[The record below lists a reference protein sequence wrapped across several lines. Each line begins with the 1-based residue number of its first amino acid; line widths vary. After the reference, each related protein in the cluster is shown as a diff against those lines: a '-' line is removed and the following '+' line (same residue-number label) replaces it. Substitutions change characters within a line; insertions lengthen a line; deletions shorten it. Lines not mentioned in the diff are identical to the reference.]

1 MSILSDF
8 NEYAGLLLDG
18 RFDGILGNT
27 IGQSTFGT
35 AYSVNVGN
43 SNEFN
48 IDWQNEW
55 LRQESRL
62 FPESFETLYNTVIPT
77 VQTITALLPSPKN
90 IGLVGGMPSGF
101 FGFTVGNSFE
111 LTAGGEL
118 KDLSR
123 GVEKTEF
130 ALDDAALYSAL
141 TGQAIPFSPKE
152 QRILSLVPSVSYE
165 ILLNLFVTT
174 YSQIA
179 SFYTGLISDDDST
192 GAEITQAA
200 FTGMNLLLYL
210 IVPAINT
217 NLALKIY
224 TIEDAYSKKFKDLTE
239 QHKDACEA
247 KENQAQLAAN
257 TSDIKTLQA
266 GATKQ
271 AETTAN
277 MLETIDLNAK
287 IAETDIEWKA
297 ASDHYKFAYSKWHAD
312 WDKWNFEKG
321 EVARKQQK
329 YDQGSWIYKTKK
341 GARPPDFTKPEP
353 VAPNWRDFFTSTIA
367 PKYNQPYS

>member
-8 NEYAGLLLDG
+8 NNYAGLLLDG

-55 LRQESRL
+55 LKKESDL
-62 FPESFETLYNTVIPT
+62 FPESFATLYNSVIPT
-77 VQTITALLPSPKN
+77 VQKIMGLLPSPKN
-90 IGLVGGMPSGF
+90 VGLIGVMPTGF

-130 ALDDAALYSAL
+130 ALDDQALYSAL
-141 TGQAIPFSPKE
+141 TGNATTFTETEK
-152 QRILSLVPSVSYE
+152 RALSLVPSVSYE

-179 SFYTGLISDDDST
+179 SFYTGLISDDDSA

-224 TIEDAYSKKFKDLTE
+224 TIEDAYSKKFTALTE
-239 QHKDACEA
+239 EYKNECKA
-247 KENQAQLAAN
+247 KEDQAQLAAN

-266 GATKQ
+266 GAVQQ
-271 AETTAN
+271 AETNAN
-277 MLETIDLNAK
+277 IMETVDLNAK
-287 IAETDIEWKA
+287 IAATDIEWKA
-297 ASDHYKFAYSKWHAD
+297 ASDRYSIARSKWNAD
-312 WDKWNFEKG
+312 LDLWKAQDNEAKRKQRKFDEGSWLYRTRKG
-321 EVARKQQK
+321 E
-329 YDQGSWIYKTKK
+329 
-341 GARPPDFTKPEP
+341 RPPDFTAP
-353 VAPNWRDFFTSTIA
+353 VPKQPVWADFFSSTLS
-367 PKYNQPYS
+367 PKYAQPYS

>member
-55 LRQESRL
+55 LKNESVL
-62 FPESFETLYNTVIPT
+62 FPGFFADFYNTVIPI
-77 VQTITALLPSPKN
+77 VQQIMGLLPSPKN
-90 IGLVGGMPSGF
+90 VGLIGAMPTGF
-101 FGFTVGNSFE
+101 FGLTVGNSFE

-130 ALDDAALYSAL
+130 ALDDQALYSAL
-141 TGQAIPFSPKE
+141 TGNAITFTETEK
-152 QRILSLVPSVSYE
+152 RALSLVPSVSYE

-224 TIEDAYSKKFKDLTE
+224 TIEDAYSKKFKELTE
-239 QHKDACEA
+239 EYKNECKA
-247 KENQAQLAAN
+247 KEDQAQLAAN

-271 AETTAN
+271 AETTTN
-277 MLETIDLNAK
+277 IIGTMDLNAK
-287 IAETDIEWKA
+287 IAATDFDWKT
-297 ASDHYKFAYSKWHAD
+297 ASDRYKIAYSRWHAD

-353 VAPNWRDFFTSTIA
+353 VAPIWRDFFTSTIA